1 MISARTLVGQSAASF
16 QIRRL
21 ARAAAAAF
29 AATTLCGCSITER
42 LPGLVDLES
51 TGSAERSLTAKA
63 EAAASGPPQEERLI
77 DVGAPLTLGDR

>member
-1 MISARTLVGQSAASF
+1 MISARTPVGQSTLNF
-16 QIRRL
+16 GVRRL
-21 ARAAAAAF
+21 ARAASAALAAA
-29 AATTLCGCSITER
+29 ALRGCSITER

-77 DVGAPLTLGDR
+77 DVGAPLSLGDR